1 MAKSHSGEAAQFF
14 GVRDRDRAA
23 AERDDAVVGEVAQH
37 ARDGLAHGAGVA
49 RDLLVRGAHGRAGV
63 VGLVPEILCEALVKA
78 REQQLLHRP
87 HDIGKAL
94 GRKAV
99 HAALDMDVLR
109 RKLLE
114 HVRAEDEQ
122 LRRRIGHELHLER
135 DLPDDARRRQHAG
148 VPVREAV
155 ERDLA
160 PVVREHACAQAAA
173 LHLDHAEAL
182 PVAPVHERAA
192 VILRQARAAPRK
204 LALRLGQVRPEGQLL
219 ERRGQSFVHIR
230 SPIAAGHTAAL
241 FFDQHS
247 TKPPPMESP
256 RRQFLASFFPHP
268 ARQHVDKPAA
278 ERYDSSRK
286 HAAREGRAMRALC
299 YAQTNI
305 GSGRDNNEDN
315 YYCNGTFKRDP
326 AIPVAEAAA
335 EQESRRLIYGV
346 FDGMGGEA
354 NGEQAALL
362 CAQTLH
368 QCSDEPFDALD
379 FFRRANVAVCD
390 MIAASGQIGG
400 STAATVHLTGNRAYC
415 CNVGDSRIYLQRG
428 GALQRISRD
437 HTKYQEQLDAGAAAA
452 DAADNPDRHVLT
464 QYLGMLGARQRLMPY
479 FAASVPLAVGDRLLL
494 CTDGLTGKLSD
505 SQLQAAL
512 GADLPL
518 PELGQALMAQALAA
532 GPGDNITLV
541 LIEITALDAETA
553 VPLPQPPAEELSQ
566 TRRFE
571 VPAARIAEQE
581 TQRKKHAHARR
592 REIILTVAVVL
603 AVLAAVIAALWL
615 AVGSIPRKHPAPAS
629 TPVQTVAPT
638 PTPASVNPPQIILPP
653 PPTPEPE
660 PTPEITPEPSPDT
673 THVPETAAPENLPG

>member
-1 MAKSHSGEAAQFF
+1 
-14 GVRDRDRAA
+14 
-23 AERDDAVVGEVAQH
+23 
-37 ARDGLAHGAGVA
+37 
-49 RDLLVRGAHGRAGV
+49 
-63 VGLVPEILCEALVKA
+63 
-78 REQQLLHRP
+78 
-87 HDIGKAL
+87 
-94 GRKAV
+94 
-99 HAALDMDVLR
+99 
-109 RKLLE
+109 
-114 HVRAEDEQ
+114 
-122 LRRRIGHELHLER
+122 
-135 DLPDDARRRQHAG
+135 
-148 VPVREAV
+148 
-155 ERDLA
+155 
-160 PVVREHACAQAAA
+160 
-173 LHLDHAEAL
+173 
-182 PVAPVHERAA
+182 
-192 VILRQARAAPRK
+192 
-204 LALRLGQVRPEGQLL
+204 
-219 ERRGQSFVHIR
+219 
-230 SPIAAGHTAAL
+230 
-241 FFDQHS
+241 
-247 TKPPPMESP
+247 
-256 RRQFLASFFPHP
+256 
-268 ARQHVDKPAA
+268 
-278 ERYDSSRK
+278 
-286 HAAREGRAMRALC
+286 MRALC

-368 QCSDEPFDALD
+368 QCSSDEPFDALD

-532 GPGDNITLV
+532 GARGLGTGDDGDAAVTDADQLADGRMHAALV
-541 LIEITALDAETA
+541 VRDDTVEELTVDLTVEQDHGDAECLKI
-553 VPLPQPPAEELSQ
+553 VEPLHRIGVLLGD
-566 TRRFE
+566 RRDDD
-571 VPAARIAEQE
+571 AAQ
-581 TQRKKHAHARR
+581 
-592 REIILTVAVVL
+592 
-603 AVLAAVIAALWL
+603 AVLAHGLQDLMLAVRIFCGVEQQNVIAPLISHPGDALEQQGEERVVDIRDDDADGRRGRGAERTGRAVGDVVELADGIHHAAVALFADRVAVIDDARDRCDGDTGLSGDL
-615 AVGSIPRKHPAPAS
+615 VDIGFLLSHSPHR
-629 TPVQTVAPT
+629 PVPLFR
-638 PTPASVNPPQIILPP
+638 PQ
-653 PPTPEPE
+653 
-660 PTPEITPEPSPDT
+660 
-673 THVPETAAPENLPG
+673 APEFPEFWEL

>member
-1 MAKSHSGEAAQFF
+1 
-14 GVRDRDRAA
+14 
-23 AERDDAVVGEVAQH
+23 
-37 ARDGLAHGAGVA
+37 
-49 RDLLVRGAHGRAGV
+49 
-63 VGLVPEILCEALVKA
+63 
-78 REQQLLHRP
+78 
-87 HDIGKAL
+87 
-94 GRKAV
+94 
-99 HAALDMDVLR
+99 
-109 RKLLE
+109 
-114 HVRAEDEQ
+114 
-122 LRRRIGHELHLER
+122 
-135 DLPDDARRRQHAG
+135 
-148 VPVREAV
+148 
-155 ERDLA
+155 
-160 PVVREHACAQAAA
+160 
-173 LHLDHAEAL
+173 
-182 PVAPVHERAA
+182 
-192 VILRQARAAPRK
+192 
-204 LALRLGQVRPEGQLL
+204 
-219 ERRGQSFVHIR
+219 
-230 SPIAAGHTAAL
+230 
-241 FFDQHS
+241 
-247 TKPPPMESP
+247 
-256 RRQFLASFFPHP
+256 
-268 ARQHVDKPAA
+268 
-278 ERYDSSRK
+278 
-286 HAAREGRAMRALC
+286 MRVLC

-368 QCSDEPFDALD
+368 QCSSDEPFDALD

-553 VPLPQPPAEELSQ
+553 VPLPQPPADELSQTRRFEVPAARIAEQETQRKKHAHARRREIILTVAVVLAVLAAATVHLTGNRAYCCNVGDSRIYLQRGGALQRISRDHTKYQEQLDAGAAAADAADNPDRHVLTQYLGMLGARQRLMPYFAASVPLAVGDRLLLCTDGLTGKLSDSQLQAALGADLPLPELGQALMAQALAAGPGDNITLVLIEITALDAETAVPLPQPPADELSQ

-660 PTPEITPEPSPDT
+660 PFPEVTPEPSPDT

>member
-1 MAKSHSGEAAQFF
+1 
-14 GVRDRDRAA
+14 
-23 AERDDAVVGEVAQH
+23 
-37 ARDGLAHGAGVA
+37 
-49 RDLLVRGAHGRAGV
+49 
-63 VGLVPEILCEALVKA
+63 
-78 REQQLLHRP
+78 
-87 HDIGKAL
+87 
-94 GRKAV
+94 
-99 HAALDMDVLR
+99 
-109 RKLLE
+109 
-114 HVRAEDEQ
+114 
-122 LRRRIGHELHLER
+122 
-135 DLPDDARRRQHAG
+135 
-148 VPVREAV
+148 
-155 ERDLA
+155 
-160 PVVREHACAQAAA
+160 
-173 LHLDHAEAL
+173 
-182 PVAPVHERAA
+182 
-192 VILRQARAAPRK
+192 
-204 LALRLGQVRPEGQLL
+204 
-219 ERRGQSFVHIR
+219 
-230 SPIAAGHTAAL
+230 
-241 FFDQHS
+241 
-247 TKPPPMESP
+247 
-256 RRQFLASFFPHP
+256 
-268 ARQHVDKPAA
+268 
-278 ERYDSSRK
+278 
-286 HAAREGRAMRALC
+286 MRALC

-368 QCSDEPFDALD
+368 QCSSDEPFDALD

-464 QYLGMLGARQRLMPY
+464 QYLGMMGARQRLMPY

-629 TPVQTVAPT
+629 TPVQTAAPT